1 MLVYDTLAPN
11 PCTIYSKE
19 NVKVQRC
26 GEIISIFK
34 GNNVIFRSYQPN
46 KVNPNLIIKIVD
58 KILQE
63 K

>member
-1 MLVYDTLAPN
+1 MNVYDTLAPN
-11 PCTIYSKE
+11 PFTIYSKE

-26 GEIISIFK
+26 GEVISIYK
-34 GNNVIFRSYQPN
+34 NNNVVFRSHQPN

-63 K
+63 N